1 MQIKL
6 ILSAAVIALVVGLAP
21 ASAADRQ
28 VRDAEGSAQF
38 TTLHEA
44 PAAAMTGVDM
54 AEVRGMNWPDSA
66 ITPGP
71 RSPHDVPATHITG
84 PTSIHVVG
92 PGAAESVRQN

>member
-6 ILSAAVIALVVGLAP
+6 LVSAAVIALVVGLAP

-38 TTLHEA
+38 TTLDEA

-54 AEVRGMNWPDSA
+54 AEVRGTSWPDSA
-66 ITPGP
+66 TTPNGV
-71 RSPHDVPATHITG
+71 HAIPATAN
-84 PTSIHVVG
+84 VG
-92 PGAAESVRQN
+92 PIGIHAVGQACSGGACRRN